1 MHVGFALLTFFP
13 GRVGGSE
20 TYVRGLLAQF
30 AEGLG
35 PERVTALTNRHATGP
50 LAECA
55 RGPVAVH
62 DVRSYRPGD
71 APRTRA
77 LAMAFA
83 RAAPRVVARDVPE
96 DLDLLH
102 YPVTVPIP
110 ATRRPRV
117 VTLHDVQHHEMPHLF
132 SRFERRFR
140 VWAYDRAARD
150 ADLVIALSNHAREGI
165 ARHAGVDP
173 ERIVVIPHGID
184 HERFRPRGD
193 DGAGPL
199 VDTFGLPERFLF
211 YPANLW
217 PHKNHARLVE
227 ALSRM
232 EDQDVHLV
240 LSGADYGR
248 LDAVEALARRFGVSG
263 RVRHLGFVPGAAM
276 PELMRRATGMVFPS
290 LFEGFGWPP
299 LEAMAC
305 GCPVAAARAASLPEV
320 CGDAA
325 LLFDPFDVGAMA
337 AAMDRLTTDEGLRA
351 QLREAGLR
359 RAAGYTWQA
368 CAERHAVAYR
378 RVAA

>member
-1 MHVGFALLTFFP
+1 
-13 GRVGGSE
+13 
-20 TYVRGLLAQF
+20 
-30 AEGLG
+30 
-35 PERVTALTNRHATGP
+35 
-50 LAECA
+50 
-55 RGPVAVH
+55 
-62 DVRSYRPGD
+62 
-71 APRTRA
+71 
-77 LAMAFA
+77 
-83 RAAPRVVARDVPE
+83 
-96 DLDLLH
+96 
-102 YPVTVPIP
+102 VTVPIP

-140 VWAYDRAARD
+140 VWAYDGAARD

-184 HERFRPRGD
+184 HERFRPGGG
-193 DGAGPL
+193 DGAAPL

-227 ALSRM
+227 ALSRT
-232 EDQDVHLV
+232 EDKDVQLV

-248 LDAVEALARRFGVSG
+248 LDAVEALARRFGVSD

-325 LLFDPFDVGAMA
+325 LLFDPFDVGAIA
-337 AAMDRLTTDEGLRA
+337 AAMDRLTTDEELRA
-351 QLREAGLR
+351 RLREAGLR

-368 CAERHAVAYR
+368 CAERHAAAYR
-378 RVAA
+378 RVVA